1 MLILVKLGGVSNMS
15 KTMKQLTMEF
25 GVTRQAIMRKMDDKF
40 RSKYVSKVHSNGV
53 SKLTISDDGYKLLK
67 QHFLSSNRVVSNESA
82 SYSNYVTHDSVTDTA
97 MELLEKQLVEK
108 DKQIEKLQQSLGE
121 AHKLLSQQ
129 QQLNL
134 STNRQNEK
142 LLDTSTNNTPSQ
154 DDSPSQNDDT
164 DVLKPTESNSKWE
177 ETKTLKKGL
186 FGWLRR

>member
-67 QHFLSSNRVVSNESA
+67 QHFLSSNRAVSNESV
-82 SYSNYVTHDSVTDTA
+82 SHSNYVTHDSVTDTA

-142 LLDTSTNNTPSQ
+142 LLDTNTHSQ
-154 DDSPSQNDDT
+154 DDIPLKNDDT
-164 DVLKPTESNSKWE
+164 DVSEPTEGNYKGVE
-177 ETKTLKKGL
+177 NKTPKRGL

>member
-1 MLILVKLGGVSNMS
+1 MSDQTFRFPLGLIQREAK
-15 KTMKQLTMEF
+15 
-25 GVTRQAIMRKMDDKF
+25 
-40 RSKYVSKVHSNGV
+40 RSAADTNIKY
-53 SKLTISDDGYKLLK
+53 
-67 QHFLSSNRVVSNESA
+67 FLSSNRFVSNESV
-82 SYSNYVTHDSVTDTA
+82 SHSNYVTHDSVTDTA

-121 AHKLLSQQ
+121 AHKLLDQQ

-142 LLDTSTNNTPSQ
+142 LLDTPQKTSEDASK
-154 DDSPSQNDDT
+154 DDK
-164 DVLKPTESNSKWE
+164 DVLEPTGDHIKGE

>member
-25 GVTRQAIMRKMDDKF
+25 GVTRQAIMRKMDDNF
-40 RSKYVSKVHSNGV
+40 RSKYVSKVHSNGA
-53 SKLTISDDGYKLLK
+53 SRLIISEDGYKLLK
-67 QHFLSSNRVVSNESA
+67 QHFLSSNRAVSNESV
-82 SYSNYVTHDSVTDTA
+82 SHSNYVTHDSATDTA

-108 DKQIEKLQQSLGE
+108 DKQIEKLQQSLSE

-142 LLDTSTNNTPSQ
+142 LLDTTTNNTPSQ
-154 DDSPSQNDDT
+154 DDRHLQNDHT
-164 DVLKPTESNSKWE
+164 DVSEPTEGNYKGE
-177 ETKTLKKGL
+177 DTKTPKRGL
-186 FGWLRR
+186 FGWLKR

>member
-15 KTMKQLTMEF
+15 KTMKQLTTEF

-67 QHFLSSNRVVSNESA
+67 QHFLSSNRAVSNESV
-82 SYSNYVTHDSVTDTA
+82 SHSNYVTHDSVTDTA
-97 MELLEKQLVEK
+97 MELLEKQLIEK
-108 DKQIEKLQQSLGE
+108 DKQIEKLQQSLSE

-142 LLDTSTNNTPSQ
+142 LLDTTKNNTRSQ
-154 DDSPSQNDDT
+154 DDSTLQNDHT
-164 DVLKPTESNSKWE
+164 DVSEPTEGNYKGVE
-177 ETKTLKKGL
+177 NKTLKKGL

>member
-1 MLILVKLGGVSNMS
+1 MS

-25 GVTRQAIMRKMDDKF
+25 GVTRQAIMRKMDDNF
-40 RSKYVSKVHSNGV
+40 RSKYVSKVHSNGA
-53 SKLTISDDGYKLLK
+53 SRLIISEDGYKLLK
-67 QHFLSSNRVVSNESA
+67 QHFLSSNRAVSNESV
-82 SYSNYVTHDSVTDTA
+82 SHSNYVTHDSATDTA

-108 DKQIEKLQQSLGE
+108 DKQIEKLQQSLSE

-142 LLDTSTNNTPSQ
+142 LLDTNTHSQ
-154 DDSPSQNDDT
+154 DDKPLKNDDT
-164 DVLKPTESNSKWE
+164 DVLEPTEGNYKGVE
-177 ETKTLKKGL
+177 NKTPKKGL